1 MARYFRGYDSDAR
14 RRILEQYR
22 QGTGA
27 RNLPRLTDPIFADE
41 RGYSQEVKFGPDGE
55 LEARYYKPKNTED
68 TPVRQP
74 YLVYNSETGENEVE
88 YDAIGFDSVSPD
100 NARPAALT
108 VVPTSSTNYKRP
120 YTVAAGWE
128 RYPRQSGA
136 ATDNKGT
143 LTVLFRD
150 GTLWN
155 YYDVDRSFW
164 IKFRTSISKGEYINR
179 NSPSPELTRNYANG
193 PADVTAV
200 SEETRQIIYT
210 VARSSQ
216 YTYATK
222 RSYKYTNKID
232 GSTRRVAPGAV
243 PRSAQKAVR
252 YSKGAISKSS
262 SLGKNP
268 NQK

>member
-1 MARYFRGYDSDAR
+1 MAKYFKGYDADAR
-14 RRILEQYR
+14 RRLLEQYR
-22 QGTGA
+22 QGTGT

-41 RGYSQEVKFGPDGE
+41 QGYSQEVRYNAEGE
-55 LEARYYKPKNTED
+55 LEARFYKPKNTDE

-74 YLVYNSETGENEVE
+74 FMAVNPETGEEELQYNAL
-88 YDAIGFDSVSPD
+88 DFDSVGPD

-108 VVPTSSTNYKRP
+108 IVPTSSTNYKRP

-136 ATDNKGT
+136 SSDNLGT

-164 IKFRTSISKGEYINR
+164 VKFRTSISKGEFIAKDL
-179 NSPSPELTRNYANG
+179 PSADLTRNYRNG
-193 PADVTAV
+193 PADVSRV
-200 SEETRQIIYT
+200 SEQNRQLIYT
-210 VARSSQ
+210 IARASQ
-216 YTYATK
+216 YRFSTK
-222 RSYKYTNKID
+222 RAYKYTNKAT
-232 GSTRRVAPGAV
+232 GERRTVKPGAV
-243 PRSAQKAVR
+243 PKSAQK
-252 YSKGAISKSS
+252 K
-262 SLGKNP
+262 LGKNP